1 MKADLS
7 FVKWDDKDSIRAAAL
22 KLITMCSSLSS
33 LKGPEKAALVARTLS
48 EAIDTAQLD
57 HDVKEAALAFVSDVL
72 PHVIEAALYTIPSAV
87 ESVVTKGWSCCGPR

>member
-22 KLITMCSSLSS
+22 KLITMCATLSS

-57 HDVKEAALAFVSDVL
+57 PAVKDAALLFVSDVL
-72 PHVIEAALYTIPSAV
+72 PHVIEAALYTVSSV
-87 ESVVTKGWSCCGPR
+87 EEVVTKGWSCCGPR